1 MKDCLITT
9 LKAAVNDSS
18 LLKIGERKITLYPL
32 TDSSVIEQITIKAGE
47 KVTFTYKDSQGVVK
61 TRELIGNGN
70 VQYIQLTT
78 NEKQEATIC
87 TTYPIIRIRSHNI
100 GFDLSILDYSE
111 ELSILELGT
120 NNDAEKKR
128 ITGDISSLGNCINLT
143 AINAANQDVYGKVEE
158 LASKMY
164 KNGRTSGSLTVY
176 AGGTRVTYNGALETG
191 KGVTVTFSSEGFS

>member
-32 TDSSVIEQITIKAGE
+32 TDSSVVEQITIKAGE
-47 KVTFTYKDSQGVVK
+47 KVTFTYKNSQGVVT

-70 VQYIQLTT
+70 VQYFQLTT

-87 TTYPIIRIRSHNI
+87 TAYPIIRIRSHNI

-111 ELSILELGT
+111 ELLSLELGT
-120 NNDAEKKR
+120 SNDAEMKR

-143 AINAANQDVYGKVEE
+143 SINATNQDVYGKVEE

-164 KNGRTSGSLTVY
+164 KNGRTSGSLSVY
-176 AGGTRVTYNGALETG
+176 AGGARVTYNGSLVTG
-191 KGVTVTFSSEGFS
+191 NGVTVTFSSEGFS

>member
-32 TDSSVIEQITIKAGE
+32 TDSSVVEQITIKAGE
-47 KVTFTYKDSQGVVK
+47 KVTFTYKDSQGVLT

-70 VQYIQLTT
+70 VQYFQLTT

-87 TTYPIIRIRSHNI
+87 TAYPIIRFRPHNI

-111 ELSILELGT
+111 ELLSLEIGT

-143 AINAANQDVYGKVEE
+143 SINATNQDVYGKVEE

-164 KNGRTSGSLTVY
+164 KNGRTSGSLSVY
-176 AGGTRVTYNGALETG
+176 AGGTRVTYNGALVTG
-191 KGVTVTFSSEGFS
+191 SGVTVTFSSEGFS

>member
-18 LLKIGERKITLYPL
+18 LLKIGERKITLYPP
-32 TDSSVIEQITIKAGE
+32 TDSSVVEQITIKAGE

-61 TRELIGNGN
+61 TREFIGNGN
-70 VQYIQLTT
+70 VQYFKLST

-87 TTYPIIRIRSHNI
+87 TAYPIIRIRPHNI

-111 ELSILELGT
+111 ELLSLDIGT
-120 NNDAEKKR
+120 NNDAEMNR

-143 AINAANQDVYGKVEE
+143 SINATNQDVYGKVEE

-164 KNGRTSGSLTVY
+164 KNGRTSGSLSVY
-176 AGGTRVTYNGALETG
+176 AGGTRVTYNGALVEG
-191 KGVTVTFSSEGFS
+191 SGVTVTFSSEGFS